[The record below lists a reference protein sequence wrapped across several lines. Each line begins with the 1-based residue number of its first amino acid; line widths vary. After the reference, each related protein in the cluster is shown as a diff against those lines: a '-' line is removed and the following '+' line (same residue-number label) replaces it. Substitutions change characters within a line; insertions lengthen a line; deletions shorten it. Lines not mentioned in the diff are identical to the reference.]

1 VGGTE
6 VINKDNLIHA
16 LTREGSLIFA
26 GNIEF
31 ATELEKKIQS
41 LETLEQDGSTFLFEN
56 GSASVA
62 NTRVIVSPTGHIV
75 FYNEEGLRFLCTD
88 PEGNPLHEALW
99 AKNENT
105 GDTELALARMQ
116 LDNLQWVGIKPRAK
130 TFATQIDIS
139 SHDGW
144 EKMSLDNL
152 REKAAEAWRVPFA
165 EVKYFYDDAHMV
177 HQGEGK
183 YNIQLTKDGLY
194 ALHEGTFD
202 KSLFISFMFQVN
214 WARLDLIPVVEL
226 FQSTLPGTGG
236 AVFEFIWG
244 IYNDQSREEELPP
257 LKYRGLPT
265 YPSKEAFNI
274 FSAFFVAQGPEGK
287 DIKKLFMDPMTSHEI
302 TWTPQEHAPVRY
314 FSNSLKLAITVQDG
328 YLYKVTVF
336 DDPITFPYTNCGG
349 VKKPPIEREVRV
361 GTQSFTLL
369 EGERGREFPFSPTW
383 NLRPQTYPTKLA
395 EKYPF
400 TWKWFFNGE
409 PPMVDQ
415 IKVQYTVP
423 FYPEGAADIDE
434 SSLQPMILDQ
444 IFYYME
450 MAPAMPHRLEKIDK
464 VLIHTFDTVLA
475 GCIDCTKEREY
486 TVLYSD
492 NEFAQKNAQLLWNY
506 AASRDQLDNLQKVSF
521 LPEAEHIAHA
531 YSTQYGLIF
540 KWIPFMYH
548 PDREA
553 CENMLQALT
562 GALKPGGFLYLVGP
576 RPLQGLFKHYELD
589 TLYNDPVQNMPFF
602 RQHLKMCPENQVHPD
617 LCVFLLEKKAPEEK
631 KEIQPASDKATS
643 DFDGTLPQMRGFR
656 RDN

>member
-1 VGGTE
+1 MG
-6 VINKDNLIHA
+6 
-16 LTREGSLIFA
+16 EGSLTFA
-26 GNIEF
+26 NNLEF
-31 ATELEKKIQS
+31 ATELEKKIPN
-41 LETLEQDGSTFLFEN
+41 LETQDHEGNTLWFEN

-62 NTRVIVSPTGHIV
+62 NTRVIVHSTGHIV
-75 FYNEEGLRFLCTD
+75 FYNEEGRRFLYTD
-88 PEGNPLHEALW
+88 PGGHPLHEALW
-99 AKNENT
+99 TQNDAGET
-105 GDTELALARMQ
+105 LLAQARMQ
-116 LDNLQWVGIKPRAK
+116 LDNKQWVGIKPCAK
-130 TFATQIDIS
+130 TFQTQIDIS

-144 EKMSLDNL
+144 EKMTLDNL
-152 REKAAEAWRVPFA
+152 REKAAEAWRVPFS
-165 EVKYFYDDAHMV
+165 EVKYFYNDEHMI
-177 HQGEGK
+177 HEGDGK

-244 IYNDQSREEELPP
+244 IYKDQSREESLPT
-257 LKYRGLPT
+257 LRYRGLPT

-274 FSAFFVAQGPEGK
+274 FSAFFVPQAPEGK
-287 DIKKLFMDPMTSHEI
+287 DIKKLFMDPMTSHEV
-302 TWTPQEHAPVRY
+302 TWTPQTHAPVRY
-314 FSNSLKLAITVQDG
+314 FDDTQKIVITVQDG
-328 YLYKVTVF
+328 YLYKVTSY

-349 VKKPPIEREVRV
+349 VRKPPIERQVQV

-369 EGERGREFPFSPTW
+369 EGELAREIVFEHVW
-383 NLRPQTYPTKLA
+383 GIRPQTTVPKLPTKP
-395 EKYPF
+395 PF

-409 PPMVDQ
+409 PPMVDRV
-415 IKVQYTVP
+415 KAQYTVP

-434 SSLQPMILDQ
+434 SSLQPMVLDQ

-450 MAPAMPHRLEKIDK
+450 MAPAMAHRLEKIDR

-492 NEFAQKNAQLLWNY
+492 PEFAQKNAQLLWNF
-506 AASRDQLDNLQKVSF
+506 ALARDQLNNLQKVSF
-521 LPEAEHIAHA
+521 LPEKDHIAHA
-531 YSTQYGLIF
+531 YSNKYGLIF

-553 CENMLQALT
+553 CESMLKALI
-562 GALKPGGFLYLVGP
+562 GSLQPDGFIFLVGP
-576 RPLQGLFKHYELD
+576 RPLEGLFEHYGLER
-589 TLYNDPVQNMPFF
+589 LYNDPVYNMPFF

-617 LCVFLLEKKAPEEK
+617 LCVFLLEKKAPDAK
-631 KEIQPASDKATS
+631 KEIIQPASDQATS
-643 DFDGTLPQMRGFR
+643 SFDGNVPQMRGFKR
-656 RDN
+656 PN